1 MAKDKKYTDI
11 QMEYMVTNYA
21 FWIQSACSSVGNPN
35 FLKWGRQELEW
46 MINLL
51 LDSNQIDTIMKSLLE
66 YEEPIGFR
74 ICSVTGERIEEGYCL
89 FDGDA
94 YYKNEADLIDE
105 LKNYEREL
113 GIEGKTVSDEELA
126 NLAYDKGMYYWTGW
140 HEELE

>member
-1 MAKDKKYTDI
+1 MGQNKKYTDI
-11 QMEYMVTNYA
+11 QMEYMVSNYVH
-21 FWIQSACSSVGNPN
+21 WVKDVCSSPISEV
-35 FLKWGRQELEW
+35 EW
-46 MINLL
+46 LVRML
-51 LDSNQIDTIMKSLLE
+51 LDSKHHDTIMDSLE
-66 YEEPIGFR
+66 DHEEPIGYR
-74 ICSVTGERIEEGYCL
+74 ICSVTGERIEQGYCL

-105 LKNYEREL
+105 LRNYEREL